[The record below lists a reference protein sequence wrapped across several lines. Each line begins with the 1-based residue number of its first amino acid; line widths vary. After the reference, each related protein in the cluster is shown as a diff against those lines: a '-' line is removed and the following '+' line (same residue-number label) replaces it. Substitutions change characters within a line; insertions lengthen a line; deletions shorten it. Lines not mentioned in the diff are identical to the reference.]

1 LELAHPLHCD
11 IRRRVLFDDLFLWA
25 DLAGHVAAD
34 PAGLGR
40 QGPNRRSGVEP
51 AEARVSAVSV
61 ETVSRTMAV
70 LLAREGRRIVYRD
83 RATGQDLV
91 VSPPSAASP
100 AGLLPAFVV
109 AGEAVWREATGKG
122 FSLDIVRNPQ
132 ALLGYRLRGIGA
144 GHFATVMLATMEA
157 TAQVAEPSAIVV
169 NELNTLWSAATDR
182 IERQTRLSPQAG
194 AGAAP

>member
-1 LELAHPLHCD
+1 M
-11 IRRRVLFDDLFLWA
+11 
-25 DLAGHVAAD
+25 
-34 PAGLGR
+34 
-40 QGPNRRSGVEP
+40 
-51 AEARVSAVSV
+51 SAVNL
-61 ETVSRTMAV
+61 ETVSRTLKA
-70 LLAREGRRIVYRD
+70 LLVREGRSIVYRD